1 MYISFDLFLA
11 NLPMATGSGDP
22 SDWYI
27 AECGTSQYTLP
38 KRYQDLSPIG
48 QGAFGA
54 VM

>member
-1 MYISFDLFLA
+1 
-11 NLPMATGSGDP
+11 MAADGHETTG
-22 SDWYI
+22 WYT

-38 KRYQDLSPIG
+38 SRYQDLSPIG

>member
-1 MYISFDLFLA
+1 
-11 NLPMATGSGDP
+11 MATDISDS
-22 SDWYI
+22 SDWYT

>member
-1 MYISFDLFLA
+1 MA
-11 NLPMATGSGDP
+11 NDSGD
-22 SDWYI
+22 SNEWYT

-38 KRYQDLSPIG
+38 KRYQDLSRIG

>member
-1 MYISFDLFLA
+1 
-11 NLPMATGSGDP
+11 MATDMSGSGE
-22 SDWYI
+22 WYT

-38 KRYQDLSPIG
+38 TRYQDLSPIG